1 MDIKPDNIAWS
12 TTFQKFVF
20 LDYGFC
26 RYVQEPQG
34 VKSLSQFT
42 GTYSYAS
49 PQMKKIY
56 FIPEGGKVDLYYN
69 DVYCLSKS
77 LKHLT
82 NQLDHERNDIF
93 QAGMIKYK

>member
-1 MDIKPDNIAWS
+1 
-12 TTFQKFVF
+12 
-20 LDYGFC
+20 
-26 RYVQEPQG
+26 
-34 VKSLSQFT
+34 
-42 GTYSYAS
+42 
-49 PQMKKIY
+49 MKKLY

-77 LKHLT
+77 LKYLT